1 MSGASCEGRRGL
13 AHTRGRRC
21 RSRRG
26 WRPAVQAPK
35 STPSC
40 SLLDPMRPAP
50 GGYAMNVRLYFL
62 QRASAAIMAPLVLV
76 HLALIYYAIRGGL
89 SAAEILARTRGSI
102 GWGAFYGLFVL
113 AAATHGAIGVRTIA
127 SEWAGIRGDKL
138 DLLLWGFGLR
148 LAALGLRAMAAVL
161 LP

>member
-1 MSGASCEGRRGL
+1 
-13 AHTRGRRC
+13 
-21 RSRRG
+21 
-26 WRPAVQAPK
+26 
-35 STPSC
+35 
-40 SLLDPMRPAP
+40 
-50 GGYAMNVRLYFL
+50 MNVRLYIL

-102 GWGAFYGLFVL
+102 GWGTFYGLFVL

-127 SEWAGIRGDKL
+127 SEWAGIRGGRL
-138 DLLLWGFGLR
+138 DLLTWGFGVM
-148 LAALGLRAMAAVL
+148 LAALGLRALAAVL